1 MTMKRSWALA
11 ALALLGFGT
20 ACNEDEQILAMY
32 GTPNVDY
39 RVQGRVTDLE
49 GNPIEGIE
57 VRGKDG
63 LKSVLSGADG
73 SFNLRD
79 NGQKDNL
86 TLNFTDT
93 DGPQNGSYKAR
104 EYRMGF
110 TDEEFVP
117 RDAASEDAGLFVK
130 EHLNIT
136 MTEEEQ

>member
-73 SFNLRD
+73 SFDLRD

-86 TLNFTDT
+86 TLNFTDI
-93 DGPQNGSYKAR
+93 DGPQTARTRHGSTGWASPTR
-104 EYRMGF
+104 SSCRVTLHRRMPGSLSRS
-110 TDEEFVP
+110 TSTS
-117 RDAASEDAGLFVK
+117 R
-130 EHLNIT
+130 
-136 MTEEEQ
+136 

>member
-1 MTMKRSWALA
+1 M
-11 ALALLGFGT
+11 
-20 ACNEDEQILAMY
+20 
-32 GTPNVDY
+32 
-39 RVQGRVTDLE
+39 
-49 GNPIEGIE
+49 
-57 VRGKDG
+57 RGKDG

-73 SFNLRD
+73 SFDLRD

-86 TLNFTDT
+86 TLNFTDI

-130 EHLNIT
+130 EHVNVS